1 MAIVSDIKNFH
12 AHVYFDPDTRETAER
27 VRDALARRF
36 GVRLGALLERP
47 VGPHT
52 KGMFQ
57 VTIEPEQFAP
67 VVPWLMLHRD
77 GLSVL
82 VHPTTDDVV
91 ADHETNP
98 LWMGEV
104 IPIDIERVRE
114 HVRTMHAKK
123 SDQQN
128 NLANEREVAT

>member
-1 MAIVSDIKNFH
+1 MAIVTDIRNFH
-12 AHVYFDPDTRETAER
+12 AHVYFDADTSGTAER
-27 VRDALARRF
+27 VHDALARRF
-36 GVRLGALLERP
+36 GVTLGALVGRP

-57 VTIEPEQFAP
+57 VTIAPDQFATI
-67 VVPWLMLHRD
+67 VPWLMLHRD

-91 ADHETNP
+91 ADHERNA

-104 IPIDIERVRE
+104 LPLDIERVRE
-114 HVRTMHAKK
+114 HVRTTHTK
-123 SDQQN
+123 N
-128 NLANEREVAT
+128 NTNKNEKEVRS

>member
-1 MAIVSDIKNFH
+1 MTIVADIKDFH
-12 AHVYFDPDTRETAER
+12 AHVYFDADTRETAER

-36 GVRLGALLERP
+36 DARPGALVARP

-57 VTIEPEQFAP
+57 VTIAPEQFAT
-67 VVPWLMLHRD
+67 VVPWLMLHRA

-123 SDQQN
+123 SSE
-128 NLANEREVAT
+128 NEKEVTA